1 MIYFGIPLRSKYSS
15 INWERVCTHFNRTLK
30 SVFNQTRP
38 EFKIIVACHEIPLLD
53 REYDDRVEFNRVD
66 IPYPKDLKE
75 QMADK
80 GYKVHLIGKRIREYG
95 GGFTM
100 IVDADDLISN
110 RLVQFVEEHPENQFG
125 WYIDSGYTLYL
136 DKMRLNFAP
145 KFPSGSNTIIN
156 YTIEM
161 LPPDLENAWKPSRP
175 ENECII
181 IRGHSTKVKKES
193 CKELGRPLSP
203 IPFKAAVY
211 VLGTGE
217 NHSTLSGFR
226 SPYRALLDLV
236 ITRRRLSKQIRDEFG
251 IHWCPERSRT

>member
-15 INWERVCTHFNRTLK
+15 INWERVSTHFNRTLK

-38 EFKIIVACHEIPLLD
+38 EFKIIVACHEIPPLD

-80 GYKVHLIGKRIREYG
+80 GYKVHLIGKRIRDYG

-110 RLVQFVEEHPENQFG
+110 RLVQFVEEHPENRFG
-125 WYIDSGYTLYL
+125 WYINKGYILYT

-156 YTIEM
+156 YTAQQ
-161 LPPDLENAWKPSRP
+161 LPPNLVNAWKSSEP
-175 ENECII
+175 ENQYII
-181 IRGHSTKVKKES
+181 IKGHSTKTKIRACNEI
-193 CKELGRPLSP
+193 GRPLQP
-203 IPFKAAVY
+203 IPFRAAVY

-217 NHSTLSGFR
+217 NHSTLNNDR
-226 SPYRALLDLV
+226 SAVRNLMDFTF
-236 ITRRRLSKQIRDEFG
+236 TRRMLTKGIREEFG
-251 IHWCPERSRT
+251 IDW